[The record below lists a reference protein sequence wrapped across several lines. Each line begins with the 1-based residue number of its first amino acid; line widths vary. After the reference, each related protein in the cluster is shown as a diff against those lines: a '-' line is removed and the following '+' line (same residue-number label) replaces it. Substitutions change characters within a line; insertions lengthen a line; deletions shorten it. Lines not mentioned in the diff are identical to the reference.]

1 MGWETNRLLEKKHCP
16 LFRLRLQ
23 PLIKYYKLLTNLVIS
38 FQSNGITVRKLLSPP
53 SGEEGSAPKVHQDSQ
68 IDAGC
73 FQNVCKRLGC
83 QHCYDSFTDEE
94 FVEASLL
101 LRRDKRR
108 KVRAGSR
115 TKRKSTEE
123 KFGPNA
129 ENR

>member
-23 PLIKYYKLLTNLVIS
+23 PLLKYYKLLTNLVIS

-53 SGEEGSAPKVHQDSQ
+53 SGGQESIPKAAQDSP

-73 FQNVCKRLGC
+73 FQNVCQRLGC
-83 QHCYDSFTDEE
+83 QHCYENFTDEE
-94 FVEASLL
+94 FVEASSL
-101 LRRDKRR
+101 LRSDKRR
-108 KVRAGSR
+108 KVRAGSQ
-115 TKRKSTEE
+115 TKRKSAEE
-123 KFGPNA
+123 KSGSNA